1 MDEWRHD
8 KNLYWTALIYFFGLL
23 LLGIVWW
30 KAVAVTIVASVCWF
44 LTYGR
49 QMIIGVGL
57 AILILGLGNWIGLLP
72 TPSEWGQLFAMMAH
86 R

>member
-1 MDEWRHD
+1 VDEWQHD
-8 KNLYWTALIYFFGLL
+8 KNLYWTALIYFVGLL

-30 KAVAVTIVASVCWF
+30 KAAIIAIVASACWF

-49 QMIIGVGL
+49 RIITGVGL
-57 AILILGLGNWIGLLP
+57 AILFLGLGNWIGLIP
-72 TPSEWGQLFAMMAH
+72 APSEWAQLLTVVH